1 MIFFKSIFALDRV
14 LRRVP
19 SIIEVWFFEFIF
31 IMALAMGLGRLLDGL
46 GVGGCPPAAGS
57 VDGTAFGFI
66 AVGLALGVPVLW
78 RILRPKVV
86 TVTWTPVFIARDL
99 GPISHLAIGMRSAT
113 VTYQVLSSHPS
124 YALVNLL
131 TLPIPVV
138 MLLGAAE
145 RGCALSNL
153 KLIGI
158 SALVIM
164 GALVLLRLVC
174 WYGLRLGRRDIEAA
188 TPDGLSPARLEWELA
203 WQPVVA
209 TFALLAALALI
220 IIAIILLT
228 GRP

>member
-1 MIFFKSIFALDRV
+1 MSLKNLFALDRV

-19 SIIEVWFFEFIF
+19 SIIEVWLFEFIF

-46 GVGGCPPAAGS
+46 GVGGCPPAPGS
-57 VDGTAFGFI
+57 VDGTAFAFI
-66 AVGLALGVPVLW
+66 AVGFAMSVPVLW
-78 RILRPKVV
+78 RILLPKVV
-86 TVTWTPVFIARDL
+86 KVTWTPVFIARDL
-99 GPISHLAIGMRSAT
+99 GPISHLPVSMPSAT
-113 VTYQVLSSHPS
+113 VTYHVLSSHPS

-145 RGCALSNL
+145 RGRALSSL
-153 KLIGI
+153 RLIGI

-164 GALVLLRLVC
+164 GTLVLLRLVC
-174 WYGLRLGRRDIEAA
+174 WYGLRLGRHEIAAA
-188 TPDGLSPARLEWELA
+188 TPHGMSAARLEWELA

-209 TFALLAALALI
+209 AFALLAALALI
-220 IIAIILLT
+220 IIAIILLS